1 MFEMKKTKL
10 LLSILILAS
19 ALSAV
24 SCNNG
29 GNSVD
34 TTSGDEVSDT
44 ENNLFDVE
52 TVTPDTTEPP
62 VTDTETETEETEPPL
77 PIEPEIINPL
87 TGLGVTVDHELR
99 RPVAIMINNIQQ
111 AIPQEGISYADVMYE
126 CIVEGGLT
134 RLMMV
139 VSDYD
144 SLPTVGSVRSAR
156 EYYIDF
162 AADYDAIFIHAGGS
176 EEAYK
181 QLKSRRV
188 DYICGVNRTAPGMF
202 YRDEWRRA
210 NLGYVHSLV
219 TDGDKIVK
227 GIEYRRF
234 STDIEADFDRP
245 LDFVTYG
252 TTTVP
257 EGESGEY
264 VRVTYNAGHRPYF
277 EYNDDDGL
285 YYRYQFKGEK
295 HIDKGTNKQLAFTNV
310 FVLYMS
316 TINTGDSYKHVNVI
330 TTGSGEGY
338 YFTMGKYI
346 PIRWEKAGVDIPMKL
361 YTADGEEL
369 LINRGKT
376 FFQICS
382 TQMKASTEIR

>member
-1 MFEMKKTKL
+1 MKKSKL
-10 LLSILILAS
+10 VLSMLILA
-19 ALSAV
+19 AVLSTV

-29 GNSVD
+29 GKPSDATD
-34 TTSGDEVSDT
+34 TTDATVT
-44 ENNLFDVE
+44 EDNLFDVE

-62 VTDTETETEETEPPL
+62 EEDTTDTEPEETEPPI
-77 PIEPEIINPL
+77 PVEPEIINPL
-87 TGLGVTVDHELR
+87 TGLEAEADYELR
-99 RPVAIMINNIQQ
+99 RPVSIMINNIHQ
-111 AIPQEGISYADVMYE
+111 AIPQEGISYADIMYE

-176 EEAYK
+176 DEAYK

-188 DYICGVNRTAPGMF
+188 DYICGVNRTAPNMF

-219 TDGDKIVK
+219 TDGERIVN
-227 GIEYRRF
+227 GIAYRKF
-234 STDIEADFDRP
+234 STDIAADFDRP
-245 LDFVTYG
+245 LDFVPYG
-252 TTTVP
+252 TVNVP
-257 EGESGEY
+257 EGESGKY
-264 VRVTYNAGHRPYF
+264 VRVTYNVGHSPYF
-277 EYNDDDGL
+277 EYNEDEGL

-295 HIDKGTNKQLAFTNV
+295 HIDKGTNEQLSFTNV
-310 FVLYMS
+310 LVLYMK
-316 TINTGDSYKHVNVI
+316 TVNTGDDYRHVNVL

-346 PIRWEKAGVDIPMKL
+346 PVKWEKAGVDIPMKL
-361 YTADGEEL
+361 YTEDGSEL
-369 LINRGKT
+369 LVNRGKT

-382 TQMKASTEIR
+382 TQMRASTEIR